1 MKEFNQLYNY
11 KTAFA
16 TLKVIVIVVVVAS
29 LGAVASVYYIFV
41 DKQNASTQRI
51 WVKTADGSMFSATE
65 KNAISYEDRVI
76 EYKHHVK
83 WFYNLWYSLTKST
96 HEENINKALDLID
109 KVKGGE
115 MLDFYIAQG
124 VFNKLNQTGRRFE
137 SRLLEEPTISLTEK
151 GIFGEIKGKLSFIDE
166 TGKVYRVQ
174 HLDVAFEL
182 TDVLTIQGRTDNN
195 PHGVLIKN
203 WTITNDEVFE

>member
-16 TLKVIVIVVVVAS
+16 TLKIIVIVVVIAS
-29 LGAVASVYYIFV
+29 LSTVGAMYYVFV
-41 DKQNASTQRI
+41 SKQNETTQRI
-51 WVKTADGSMFSATE
+51 WVKTQDGSMFSA
-65 KNAISYEDRVI
+65 NVNNGISQDDRII

-109 KVKGGE
+109 KAKGSE

-137 SRLLEEPTISLTEK
+137 SKMLEEPKIVINEQ

-174 HLDVAFEL
+174 HLDVNFEL
-182 TDVLTIQGRTDNN
+182 MDVLTIQGRTDNN

-203 WTITNDEVFE
+203 WGIVNDEVFE